1 MEFKPEPT
9 ADTEPE
15 LAMMPMPVPVA
26 MPEPITVP
34 EPEPE
39 NLSDQVREPASIF
52 IAVGMLVEYEGMLVK
67 YKCSPAPSCHG

>member
-1 MEFKPEPT
+1 MEFNPEPT
-9 ADTEPE
+9 AEKEPE
-15 LAMMPMPVPVA
+15 LAMMPVPVA

-39 NLSDQVREPASIF
+39 NLSDQVHEPASLF

-67 YKCSPAPSCHG
+67 YKGVEPSPFCHG